1 MTEPDYMFRLLQAIR
16 GGIKYTEG
24 EPMGTIEEAAAALK
38 PKATD
43 LREVLKQ
50 WANDYGYDEEEFE
63 GDLDGLFV
71 CLDDNGW
78 KIVRKGP
85 HDDTPVA
92 ATPDRIRQALGEI
105 VNEKLSWAEDDEEG
119 FDIVDAQLEE
129 LDNAGWALT
138 KKTYVPTGLEQA
150 VAQLQQIN
158 APAPTALPEE
168 HLEAKAYAKGFADA
182 RFLDE
187 PGMAEYTK
195 GQKWVQNR

>member
-1 MTEPDYMFRLLQAIR
+1 MSDTMDTADRVIRQQISDWFGWDHNTNDMDQLVDDLLTGFQ
-16 GGIKYTEG
+16 
-24 EPMGTIEEAAAALK
+24 
-38 PKATD
+38 KA
-43 LREVLKQ
+43 
-50 WANDYGYDEEEFE
+50 
-63 GDLDGLFV
+63 GL
-71 CLDDNGW
+71 
-78 KIVRKGP
+78 KIV
-85 HDDTPVA
+85 DDTPVA

-119 FDIVDAQLEE
+119 FDIVDAQLVE

-187 PGMAEYTK
+187 PGMAEYTR